1 MPLEDELNGS
11 VMVDRPDGWRM
22 RDGRTLVAGPVEPWD
37 AGPPGLDEIFGGE
50 PAGAGGA
57 GVRTHYALD
66 ASGAVDRV
74 YDTRVFSLEDESY
87 VTAYRVE
94 GDALYAHHFVYD
106 HRHAEGRHERSLECA
121 GLIPLAPARVPPLER
136 VLAAVA
142 ELADRERAEA
152 AVRRGG
158 LDAVRASFASALPEH
173 PGDGVLRLELTLEG
187 ERPVVRLSGGRV
199 LWRATTA
206 DHTHRELLAL
216 LRGVL
221 PAGYGDRPVE
231 LVPSAAI
238 VDHALWDPWN

>member
-1 MPLEDELNGS
+1 
-11 VMVDRPDGWRM
+11 MVDRSAGGRTGLALGWRM
-22 RDGRTLVAGPVEPWD
+22 RDGRTLVAGPVEPWN

-50 PAGAGGA
+50 PAGAG
-57 GVRTHYALD
+57 VRTYYALD
-66 ASGAVDRV
+66 SSGAVDRV
-74 YDTRVFSLEDESY
+74 YDPRVFSLEYELH

-94 GDALYAHHFVYD
+94 GDALYGHHSGYD
-106 HRHAEGRHERSLECA
+106 HRHAEARHERSLECA
-121 GLIPLAPARVPPLER
+121 GLVPLDPARVPPLER

-152 AVRRGG
+152 VARKGG
-158 LDAVRASFASALPEH
+158 LDAVRAAFASALPEH

-187 ERPVVRLSGGRV
+187 ERPVVRLRGGRV
-199 LWRATTA
+199 LWRATTT